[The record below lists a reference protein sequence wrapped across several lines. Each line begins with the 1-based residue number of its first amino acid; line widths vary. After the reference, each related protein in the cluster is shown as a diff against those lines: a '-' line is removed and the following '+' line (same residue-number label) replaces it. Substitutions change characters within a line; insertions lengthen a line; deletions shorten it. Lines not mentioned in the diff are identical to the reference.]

1 MFVSSVSLKCFSVCH
16 FPQGKFPVLYQ
27 LENCLF
33 AVSAHLSVKNV
44 ITGAVWGAPTGSND
58 G

>member
-1 MFVSSVSLKCFSVCH
+1 MFISSVSLKSFSVRH
-16 FPQGKFPVLYQ
+16 FRRGKFLILCQ

-44 ITGAVWGAPTGSND
+44 ITGAVWGAPSGSND

>member
-1 MFVSSVSLKCFSVCH
+1 MFVSSVSLKR
-16 FPQGKFPVLYQ
+16 GKFPILCQ

-44 ITGAVWGAPTGSND
+44 ITGAVWGAPSGSND